1 MGWGQSLEDG
11 TDRVVNF
18 VTFGTL
24 DRYDAKNITKKASNK
39 KNNIKKE
46 LDATKTNTQKDI
58 KNLGKLKETT
68 YDQSISKFVELYEI
82 VGKADLKPL
91 KKSETLN
98 YKNFRTDFKE
108 IQATTT
114 SLKELSTAIGGGAV
128 VGTTAVFG
136 AIGTAALIGTA
147 STGTVIGTLSG
158 AAFTNATL
166 AWLGGGTIA
175 AGGAGVT
182 GGMVVLGGIAIAP
195 VAIFGM
201 FLGTN
206 KGKQALNE
214 AKNYSDEIDVL
225 VEKVVTLIAE
235 LSQIRRGCFLMSET
249 IIGLDALMKAHNTQM
264 DKIAYRLEHR
274 SSMSKKFIDP
284 IKNKIFNIDIL
295 TEQEAE
301 TFAASA
307 NTASMLSKIIKIP
320 LMNEKGA
327 FISDSLNILE
337 ANKEE
342 IAKIQLQSN
351 KQGQKK

>member
-1 MGWGQSLEDG
+1 
-11 TDRVVNF
+11 
-18 VTFGTL
+18 
-24 DRYDAKNITKKASNK
+24 
-39 KNNIKKE
+39 
-46 LDATKTNTQKDI
+46 
-58 KNLGKLKETT
+58 
-68 YDQSISKFVELYEI
+68 
-82 VGKADLKPL
+82 
-91 KKSETLN
+91 
-98 YKNFRTDFKE
+98 
-108 IQATTT
+108 
-114 SLKELSTAIGGGAV
+114 
-128 VGTTAVFG
+128 
-136 AIGTAALIGTA
+136 
-147 STGTVIGTLSG
+147 
-158 AAFTNATL
+158 
-166 AWLGGGTIA
+166 
-175 AGGAGVT
+175 
-182 GGMVVLGGIAIAP
+182 MVVLGGIAIAP